1 MPPPDLP
8 DDPRDWPS
16 DPYALLGVDADA
28 DDDAIRRA
36 YTRLIRRFKP
46 EHHPAEFA
54 RIRDAYDACRQRTF
68 WFRPSVSDDVSVPAS
83 DPVPSMPAPV
93 PNRIDA
99 HWATAIAGNLAAA
112 YGALQEIAS
121 REPVSSEVALRL
133 YWLLAIDPKLDPGRS
148 RHDWLARALLESK
161 LGSDALELYRRE
173 LEADAGEALASP
185 YMDLLRVDAPPSRL
199 IAAAR
204 VRLAAAGRTGR
215 YSHIDYDLKQ
225 LKDRLG
231 PDHDSDWL
239 AIIVAV
245 FDWTASVR
253 PNAAFDRAAREI
265 VGLKHLELSHAYHF
279 DRMDRTLHWS
289 AEATAAVDPE
299 VRVLVEVLRI
309 IWASYGS
316 APRAALAAA
325 LGDLASAPLAYLR
338 SFDQFFAERGPA
350 LGAYAEEVLSRQL
363 AFEGPGHSP
372 AVLRGFARR
381 IVGRWSTEWFD
392 LRGRFTEMAI
402 REGILPDEWA
412 AACAAD
418 PATNIR
424 AVAGPLHGD
433 PSFRL
438 VVLASLI
445 VRG

>member
-8 DDPRDWPS
+8 DDPRDWPR
-16 DPYALLGVDADA
+16 DPYALLGVAPDA

-54 RIRDAYDACRQRTF
+54 LIRDAYDACRQRTF
-68 WFRPSVSDDVSVPAS
+68 WFRPSYPDAVPETAPDPIAS
-83 DPVPSMPAPV
+83 SPE
-93 PNRIDA
+93 PNRVDA
-99 HWATAIAGNLAAA
+99 HWASAIAGNLAAA
-112 YGALQEIAS
+112 YGALQELAA
-121 REPVSSEVALRL
+121 REPGSPEVALRL
-133 YWLLAIDPKLDPGRS
+133 YWLLAFDPKLDPART
-148 RHDWLARALLESK
+148 RHDWLARALTESK
-161 LGSDALELYRRE
+161 LGEDALELYRRE
-173 LEADAGEALASP
+173 LEADAGDALASP
-185 YMDLLRVDAPPSRL
+185 YMELLNLAAPPSRL

-215 YSHIDYDLKQ
+215 YSHIDYDLKH

-231 PDHDSDWL
+231 AEHDSDWL
-239 AIIVAV
+239 ALLVAV
-245 FDWTASVR
+245 LDWTASVR
-253 PNAAFDRAAREI
+253 PNAAFDRAARELMN
-265 VGLKHLELSHAYHF
+265 LKHLELSHAYHF

-289 AEATAAVDPE
+289 GEASAAVDPE
-299 VRVLVEVLRI
+299 VRVVVEVLRL
-309 IWASYGS
+309 IWAGYGS
-316 APRAALAAA
+316 LPRGALAAA
-325 LGDLASAPLAYLR
+325 LGDLASAPLAYLK
-338 SFDQFFAERGPA
+338 SLDQFFAERGPA

-381 IVGRWSTEWFD
+381 IVGRWSTTWFD
-392 LRGRFTEMAI
+392 LRGRFTELAI

-412 AACAAD
+412 EACAAD
-418 PATNIR
+418 PAANIR
-424 AVAGPLHGD
+424 AIAGPLHGD

-438 VVLASLI
+438 VVIASLI